1 MLIVRSLKV
10 LAHLSFN
17 HGPTEEIYDGA
28 KQECIDSKTILEC
41 WRYLDSEVYHERSNA
56 SVILMRLS
64 IHLRVKD

>member
-1 MLIVRSLKV
+1 M

-41 WRYLDSEVYHERSNA
+41 WRYLDSEVYHERLNA
-56 SVILMRLS
+56 SVILMSLS
-64 IHLRVKD
+64 IHLRGKD